1 MVMIPVSHT
10 GGREFK
16 SLPIHFYFVAPD
28 FRCYPALFMIL
39 KVTTLFSFHYH
50 WVVWYY
56 VRINIVKATA
66 AAMARKIFVRFI
78 DLSRDC
84 E

>member
-1 MVMIPVSHT
+1 LFLKALDGWSSMVMIPVSHT

-39 KVTTLFSFHYH
+39 KVTTLFSFIITG
-50 WVVWYY
+50 WFG
-56 VRINIVKATA
+56 ITSGST
-66 AAMARKIFVRFI
+66 
-78 DLSRDC
+78 L
-84 E
+84 